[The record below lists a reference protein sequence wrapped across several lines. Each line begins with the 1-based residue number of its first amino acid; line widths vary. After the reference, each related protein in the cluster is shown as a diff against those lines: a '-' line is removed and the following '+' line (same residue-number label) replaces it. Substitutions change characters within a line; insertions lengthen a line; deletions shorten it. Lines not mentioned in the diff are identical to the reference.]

1 MASGQHKVGRFVT
14 SRDSHPVCVD
24 DGDFSDM
31 ASANA
36 GPIGRSL
43 KRLEDGRLLR
53 GEGRFVD
60 DVAPVNCLHVA
71 LLRSPVA
78 SGRLAG
84 VDLASAR
91 EAPGVV
97 AVFAAG
103 DLAGSCGALA
113 VHLTT
118 PGAVSPE
125 RPILAADRIR
135 FVGEMIAAVVA
146 DTRYAAAD
154 AVNLMSPDI
163 EPLPAVV
170 TFEDAMAE
178 NAPLVHEAVPE
189 NLYYLGHRAYGNV
202 EQAFEQADVIVE
214 GEVTHPRVSPAPMEG
229 RGVLA
234 VPDGAGVAVWT
245 STQVPHLAAEAIAEC
260 LSLEPSLVR
269 VVAADVGGGF
279 GIKAQVYPEEILLA
293 WIARRLNAPVKW
305 IETRSEHMQA
315 ASHARDQN
323 VKFSAA
329 VRQDGRVLGLRVTIF
344 SSIGAYGIRP
354 FGPLL
359 DPLGTAGLMT
369 GPYDIR
375 DYEYDTYAV
384 ATNKSPEGPYRGV
397 GMVTAVLAHE
407 RLMDLIAARLGVD
420 PVEVR
425 RVNFVR
431 PERMPYLSVTGHAY
445 ESGDYIAALESAMR
459 AFDYA
464 GTRNE
469 QKKARA
475 EGRLFGVG
483 IGSYVEYTGAGSST
497 FKGRGMMDIP
507 GTDTARVW
515 LADDGA
521 VHLQTTCPAVGQGS
535 HTTFAQVAAAG
546 IGIEPESV
554 VVEQTDTAQVGHGT
568 GSFMSRGSVTAAT
581 STYRAASLLREAI
594 LEAASYLLEVP
605 IDRVS
610 IDRATLSKLAAD
622 NDGSLDVS
630 VTYDAVQ
637 ASHPYATHMCVVEVD
652 AATGAV
658 QILRYVVAEDCGVL
672 INPMIVEGQVA
683 GGVAQAVG
691 AALMEEVAYGPD
703 GELRSGTLLDYL
715 VPSVGEVPLVEIEHL
730 VIPSTVHELGTKGV
744 GEGGTIGGTA
754 AIANAIADALSITD
768 VTLPLTPDRIVALMQ

>member
-1 MASGQHKVGRFVT
+1 M
-14 SRDSHPVCVD
+14 CVD
-24 DGDFSDM
+24 DGDFNEM
-31 ASANA
+31 AIPAEV

-53 GEGRFVD
+53 GEGRFID
-60 DVAPVNCLHVA
+60 DLEPDGCFHVG

-78 SGRLAG
+78 SGRLSG
-84 VDLASAR
+84 VDTSAAR
-91 EAPGVV
+91 AAPGVV
-97 AVFAAG
+97 AAFSAA
-103 DLAGSCGALA
+103 DLEGSCRPLN

-125 RPILAADRIR
+125 RPILATDRVR
-135 FVGEMIAAVVA
+135 FVGEIMAAVVA
-146 DTRYAAAD
+146 DSRYGAED
-154 AVNLMSPDI
+154 ALELMSPDI
-163 EPLPAVV
+163 DPSPAVV
-170 TFEDAMAE
+170 SFEDALSE
-178 NAPLVHEAVPE
+178 KAPLVHEAVAE
-189 NLYYLGHRAYGNV
+189 NLYYLGHRSYGDV
-202 EQAFEQADVIVE
+202 DGAFERADVLVE
-214 GEVTHPRVSPAPMEG
+214 GEVTHPRVSAAPIEG
-229 RGVLA
+229 RGVIA
-234 VPDGAGVAVWT
+234 APDGEGVVVWT
-245 STQVPHLAAEAIAEC
+245 STQIPHLVADGIAEC
-260 LSLEPSLVR
+260 LGLERPRVR

-293 WIARRLNAPVKW
+293 WIARRVGTAVKW
-305 IETRSEHMQA
+305 IESRSEHMQS

-329 VRQDGRVLGLRVTIF
+329 VRKDGRVLGLRATIF

-359 DPLGTAGLMT
+359 DPMGTAGLVP

-375 DYEYDTYAV
+375 DYQYDSYAV
-384 ATNKSPEGPYRGV
+384 ATNKCPEGPYRGV

-407 RLMDLIAARLGVD
+407 RLMDLIAARLGLD
-420 PVEVR
+420 PAEVR

-431 PERMPYLSVTGHAY
+431 PAQMPYLSVTGHPY
-445 ESGDYIAALESAMR
+445 ESGDYAAALETALQK
-459 AFDYA
+459 FDYP
-464 GTRNE
+464 G
-469 QKKARA
+469 ARKDQDRA
-475 EGRLFGVG
+475 RGEGRLLGIG

-497 FKGRGMMDIP
+497 FKRRGMEDIP

-515 LADDGA
+515 LDDDGK
-521 VHLQTTCPAVGQGS
+521 VHVQTTSPAIGQGS

-546 IGIEPESV
+546 LGVEPESV
-554 VVEQTDTAQVGHGT
+554 IVEQTDTARVGQGT

-581 STYRAASLLREAI
+581 STYRAAALLREAI
-594 LEAASYLLEVP
+594 LDAASYQLDQPVERL
-605 IDRVS
+605 S
-610 IDRATLSKLAAD
+610 IDGSSVLVEGESGGLTLAQLAGGH
-622 NDGSLDVS
+622 DGEHSLDVS

-637 ASHPYATHMCVVEVD
+637 ASYPYATHACMVEVD

-672 INPMIVEGQVA
+672 INPMIVEGQVT

-703 GELRSGTLLDYL
+703 GELRSGTFLDYL
-715 VPSVGEVPLVEIEHL
+715 IPSVGEVPPVQIEHL
-730 VIPSTVHELGTKGV
+730 VTPSTVHELGTKGV

-754 AIANAIADALSITD
+754 AIANAVADALSISELA
-768 VTLPLTPDRIVALMQ
+768 LPLTPDRIIALMR

>member
-1 MASGQHKVGRFVT
+1 MAVLHCDVDLQPLLREHREDMASGQHKVGWFVT

-84 VDLASAR
+84 VDLASAS

-97 AVFAAG
+97 AAFAAG

-154 AVNLMSPDI
+154 AVNLISPDI

-189 NLYYLGHRAYGNV
+189 NLYYLGHRTYGNV

-214 GEVTHPRVSPAPMEG
+214 GEVTHPRVSPATMEG
-229 RGVLA
+229 RGALGG
-234 VPDGAGVAVWT
+234 PGGAGVAVWT

-384 ATNKSPEGPYRGV
+384 AT
-397 GMVTAVLAHE
+397 
-407 RLMDLIAARLGVD
+407 I
-420 PVEVR
+420 
-425 RVNFVR
+425 
-431 PERMPYLSVTGHAY
+431 
-445 ESGDYIAALESAMR
+445 
-459 AFDYA
+459 
-464 GTRNE
+464 
-469 QKKARA
+469 
-475 EGRLFGVG
+475 
-483 IGSYVEYTGAGSST
+483 
-497 FKGRGMMDIP
+497 KGRGMMDIP

-546 IGIEPESV
+546 IGIEPESI

-594 LEAASYLLEVP
+594 LEAASYRLEVP

-630 VTYDAVQ
+630 VTYDTVQ
-637 ASHPYATHMCVVEVD
+637 ASPPYATHMCVVEVD
-652 AATGAV
+652 AATGGV

-703 GELRSGTLLDYL
+703 GELRAGTLLDYL
-715 VPSVGEVPLVEIEHL
+715 VPSVGEMALVQIEDL
-730 VIPSTVHELGTKGV
+730 VTPSTVHELGTKGV

-754 AIANAIADALSITD
+754 AIANAVADALSISE
-768 VTLPLTPDRIVALMQ
+768 VTLPLTPDRIIALMR